1 MIICFSG
8 TGNSQFVA
16 KELSKL
22 IGDEIVTLPLN
33 KEIKLSPADGR
44 MIWVFPVY
52 SWGIPPIL
60 KKWIS
65 RLQIP
70 NGHKLQHIA
79 VMTCG
84 DDVGNADATWRNAL
98 CTRGWIG
105 RDTFSVQMP
114 NTYVFMKGFDVDS
127 IEVAKAKIEAARP
140 RVTEIAENIKL
151 LIQNYN
157 PENDFYINDLKRGRF
172 AGVKTSL
179 IYPWF
184 KHFAMSPKPF
194 FANDEC
200 ISCGICAASC
210 PMENIEMNEG
220 KPKWDKNCAFCLRCY
235 HICPRHAV
243 AYSTSTVGKGQ
254 SRLLINLVAGKDRS
268 GNIKK

>member
-8 TGNSQFVA
+8 TGNSMFVA
-16 KELSKL
+16 QELSRL
-22 IGDEIVTLPLN
+22 LDYEIVSLPM
-33 KEIKLSPADGR
+33 KKGVKLKPEDGVV
-44 MIWVFPVY
+44 IWVFPVY

-65 RLQIP
+65 QIQLP
-70 NGHKLQHIA
+70 NGHKMQHIA

-84 DDVGNADATWRNAL
+84 DDVGNADNTWRNAL
-98 CTRGWIG
+98 SVRGWIG

-127 IEVAKAKIEAARP
+127 IELAEAKIKAAGP
-140 RVTEIAENIKL
+140 RVAEIADKIKI

-157 PENDFYINDLKRGRF
+157 PENDYFINDLRRGHF
-172 AGVKTSL
+172 AGIKTSI

-210 PMENIEMNEG
+210 PTQNIEMDDG
-220 KPKWDKNCAFCLRCY
+220 KPQWGKDCAFCLRCY

-243 AYSTSTVGKGQ
+243 AYSKTTVGKGQ
-254 SRLLINLVAGKDRS
+254 SRLLINLVAKMKPGRL
-268 GNIKK
+268 KK